1 MKSYGCSRSPI
12 SQERICVVALQRLIS
27 KEGAVQ
33 EEDMPS
39 PLEALNEGKAYSVI
53 LHAKRQNL
61 DIWAP
66 VNRL

>member
-1 MKSYGCSRSPI
+1 MKSYGCSGSPI

-27 KEGAVQ
+27 KEGAIQ

-39 PLEALNEGKAYSVI
+39 SLEALNGRKVYPVI

-61 DIWAP
+61 DI
-66 VNRL
+66 